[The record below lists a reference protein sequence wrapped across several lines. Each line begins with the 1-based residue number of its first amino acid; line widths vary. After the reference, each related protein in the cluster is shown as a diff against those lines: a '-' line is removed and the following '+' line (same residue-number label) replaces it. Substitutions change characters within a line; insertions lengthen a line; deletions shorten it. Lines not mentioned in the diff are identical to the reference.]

1 MPEEERGKGMKERI
15 RKNRIWFVML
25 AAILLCLVFGREGLL
40 RGKAAED
47 VPLYIYVDYFGGPGL
62 VGAEIP
68 RDKIRVHATYA
79 DGSNVEVTDYQLS
92 VDVIPKEG
100 TNQIAVAFQGRQA
113 SFFVMG
119 RTVSALSAY
128 YTGSEISIGNAVSK
142 KNVYAYVTYNDGS
155 FDIITDFEMENPV
168 IQQVGENVVSLSYGG
183 KTTEIVVIGR
193 TAGTISALQATYD
206 GGEIM
211 LGTKID
217 RENIYVTALYED
229 GTSESIES
237 YELSVESPTMIGANT
252 VIVTYMNKT
261 AKFMVTGYER
271 GIEKL
276 LARYIGEGVEVGK
289 EVRKSD
295 IKVTATYKDGSVED
309 VTDFDLPTPVIYFVG
324 AHVKTVHY
332 MGLSADI
339 YVIGIEQMPVSYANA
354 YEFTISNGIVEAE
367 CSLALPS
374 GLNPELFSGES
385 VRKASVSQVVPRAIR
400 KSDFMAF
407 EFSAEPEGDGEL
419 PLEMKIIP
427 PSDSNPEDC
436 VLYYTPN
443 RKTMIGRMNSY
454 VNEDGEIVVTIYKTG
469 TFLLT
474 YEPDEEETEEVEAE
488 DEEETEEKSAFFY

>member
-1 MPEEERGKGMKERI
+1 MKEQI
-15 RKNRIWFVML
+15 RKKRIWVVISATML
-25 AAILLCLVFGREGLL
+25 FCLALCSKGLL
-40 RGKAAED
+40 PGKAADE

-68 RDKIRVHATYA
+68 RDKIRVNATYA

-128 YTGSEISIGNAVSK
+128 YTGTEVSIGNAVSK
-142 KNVYAYVTYNDGS
+142 RNVYAYVTYNDGS
-155 FDIITDFEMENPV
+155 FDIITDFEMEDPV
-168 IQQVGENVVSLSYGG
+168 IKKVGENVITLAYGG
-183 KTTEIVVIGR
+183 KTTEIIVNGR

-211 LGTKID
+211 LGTKINRD
-217 RENIYVTALYED
+217 NVYVTALYED
-229 GTSESIES
+229 GTSENIES

-252 VIVTYMNKT
+252 VIVTYKNKT

-276 LARYIGEGVEVGK
+276 LAYYVGEGVEVGK

-295 IKVTATYKDGSVED
+295 IKVTATYKDGSVEN

-339 YVIGIEQMPVSYANA
+339 YVVGIEQMPVSYTNA
-354 YEFTISNGIVEAE
+354 YEFSISNGIVDAE

-374 GLNPELFSGES
+374 GLDPELFTGES

-400 KSDFMAF
+400 KSDFIAF
-407 EFSAEPEGDGEL
+407 ELSAEPEGDGEF

-427 PSDSNPEDC
+427 PAESDPEDC

-443 RKTMIGRMNSY
+443 RKTTIGRMNSY

-474 YEPDEEETEEVEAE
+474 YEPDEEEEAE
-488 DEEETEEKSAFFY
+488 ADEAEEEEE

>member
-1 MPEEERGKGMKERI
+1 MPAEERGNGMKERI
-15 RKNRIWFVML
+15 RKNRIWLVVSAVVLFCL
-25 AAILLCLVFGREGLL
+25 ALCSEDLL

-62 VGAEIP
+62 VGAKIP
-68 RDKIRVHATYA
+68 RDKIRVHAAYA
-79 DGSNVEVTDYQLS
+79 DGTNVEVTDYQLS

-128 YTGSEISIGNAVSK
+128 YTGAEISVGNAVSK

-155 FDIITDFEMENPV
+155 FDIITEFEIENPV
-168 IQQVGENVVSLSYGG
+168 IQQVGESVITLSYGG
-183 KTTEIVVIGR
+183 KTTEIVVNGR
-193 TAGTISALQATYD
+193 TPGKLSALQATYD
-206 GGEIM
+206 GGEVM
-211 LGTKID
+211 LGTKINRD
-217 RENIYVTALYED
+217 NIYVSALYED

-252 VIVTYMNKT
+252 VIVTYGNAT

-276 LARYIGEGVEVGK
+276 YARYIGDGVEVGK
-289 EVRKSD
+289 EVRKND
-295 IKVTATYKDGSVED
+295 IEVIATYMDGTVEQ
-309 VTDFDLPTPVIYFVG
+309 VEDFDLPTPVIYFEG
-324 AHVKTVHY
+324 AHMKTVHY
-332 MGLSADI
+332 MGLTAEI
-339 YVIGIEQMPVSYANA
+339 YVIGIEEKPVSYANA
-354 YEFTISNGIVEAE
+354 FNFSISNGIVDAE

-385 VRKASVSQVVPRAIR
+385 LRKASVSQVVPRAIR
-400 KSDFMAF
+400 KSDFIVF

-427 PSDSNPEDC
+427 PDDSDPEDC

-454 VNEDGEIVVTIYKTG
+454 VNDDGEIVVTIYKTG

-474 YEPDEEETEEVEAE
+474 YEPDEEEEAE
-488 DEEETEEKSAFFY
+488 EIEEETEEE